1 MNSLLN
7 SIHLQYLRIYT
18 ILKFEYDVS
27 NLFRINKINV
37 DHIIQ
42 YQYHPTWINDDKIY
56 QKTHNIHDIGIVMYE
71 MIQFYI
77 K

>member
-1 MNSLLN
+1 MN
-7 SIHLQYLRIYT
+7 I
-18 ILKFEYDVS
+18 
-27 NLFRINKINV
+27 INV

-42 YQYHPTWINDDKIY
+42 YQYHPTRINDDKIY
-56 QKTHNIHDIGIVMYE
+56 HNTHNIHDIGIVMYE